1 MIKTLGRILIILL
14 AVGLVAGGLYWI
26 GQNHPTIL
34 SLGDDRLT
42 FMEEGNRPGRGARE
56 LFENHAEAGDGLPLD
71 FQARGIHPRNGELRL
86 DLTRRQSHQD
96 DILHRYGIKGV
107 PTLLFFDA
115 QGKEVPSLRVEEFM
129 DKKEILQRMKKLL
142 S

>member
-1 MIKTLGRILIILL
+1 MLKTLGRILVILL

-34 SLGDDRLT
+34 GLGDERLS
-42 FMEEGNRPGRGARE
+42 FIEEGNRPGRGARE

-86 DLTRRQSHQD
+86 DLTRAASG
-96 DILHRYGIKGV
+96 ILRNILIIALI
-107 PTLLFFDA
+107 TLLVV
-115 QGKEVPSLRVEEFM
+115 G
-129 DKKEILQRMKKLL
+129 IQRFYTWLFRRRKVQ
-142 S
+142 SV